1 MCRLVPK
8 KKATQ
13 KRKYRERWKKWFNK
27 TFKLLILTCW
37 SLELKSSTR
46 VYINGSTFWWA
57 GLFICVINF
66 KLNKLW
72 TKCLI
77 GSEEEEGQSGA
88 KSGPGRRVSEP
99 RAPFN
104 YVDVQAP
111 GFGELKRMWHDHML
125 VAILDLFFYD
135 LFVYL

>member
-13 KRKYRERWKKWFNK
+13 KRKYMERWKKWFNK

-66 KLNKLW
+66 ILNKLW
-72 TKCLI
+72 TKCRI
-77 GSEEEEGQSGA
+77 EEEEGQSGA
-88 KSGPGRRVSEP
+88 KSGPARLVWEP

-104 YVDVQAP
+104 YVDVRAP